1 MEALDPRARNPT
13 LDGIRALAVLWV
25 FAFHAQAL
33 LGGGIGSA
41 SRGSGAALAET
52 GLLGV
57 QLFFVLSGFLLALPW
72 MRSAQA
78 AAPGPSAG
86 RFYRRRMRRI
96 LPAYY
101 VHVALLFALIL
112 PLLHGG
118 YALLQGG
125 LGALNLAAHAGL
137 MHFLHPGS
145 AGSLGLNM
153 ALWSLSIEAQFYL
166 LLPLLAPLFTGS
178 RVFIALPAAV
188 FVSLAWKTWT
198 PGILGPWLWHTV
210 PASLLVYF
218 DPLTGLPM
226 AYAPH
231 TIEFFVERQF
241 PGELMAFALG
251 MAAANL
257 AARMEARDRSGAGLP
272 LAGLGLVAGGAVLVQ
287 LLGWATALAWI
298 PFEAVLV
305 GETWRLL
312 GLPAFLVSVS
322 LVVLLAH
329 RSAVAV
335 EPGPQ
340 AGKLSGHRPFI
351 RRILGNAPLATM
363 GLISY
368 SFFLW
373 HEPVLRILRAF
384 LVHMSWTLSPTV
396 AVSIALVAA
405 LTVAAASF
413 RFVERPWLQGP
424 SNPSGTADTGP
435 RDAR

>member
-1 MEALDPRARNPT
+1 MIPNARNPS

-25 FAFHAQAL
+25 FAFHALAL

-41 SRGSGAALAET
+41 SAGSAAALAET

-78 AAPGPSAG
+78 AAPRPSAA
-86 RFYRRRMRRI
+86 RFCQRRMRRI

-101 VHVALLFALIL
+101 VHLALLFGIIL

-118 YALLQGG
+118 YALLRGE
-125 LGALNLAAHAGL
+125 LGVLNLAAHASL

-166 LLPLLAPLFTGS
+166 LLPLLALLFTGN

-188 FVSLAWKTWT
+188 FVSLAWKTWA
-198 PGILGPWLWHTV
+198 PGIVGPWLWHNV
-210 PASLLVYF
+210 PTSLLVYF
-218 DPLTGLPM
+218 DPLTGLPT

-251 MAAANL
+251 MATANL
-257 AARMEARDRSGAGLP
+257 AARMEARDRSGAVRP
-272 LAGLGLVAGGAVLVQ
+272 FAGFSLVAGGTVLCL
-287 LLGWATALAWI
+287 LLGWAAALAWI
-298 PFEAVLV
+298 PFESVLA

-329 RSAVAV
+329 RADAAR
-335 EPGPQ
+335 EAWPQ
-340 AGKLSGHRPFI
+340 VSQPSGDGRI
-351 RRILGNAPLATM
+351 VRWILGNAPLATM
-363 GLISY
+363 GLVSY
-368 SFFLW
+368 GFFLW
-373 HEPVLRILRAF
+373 HEPVLRMLRAG
-384 LVHMSWTLSPTV
+384 LIHMSWTLNPTV
-396 AVSIALVAA
+396 TVPLALLAG
-405 LTVAAASF
+405 LIVAAASF
-413 RFVERPWLQGP
+413 RFVERPWLRGP
-424 SNPSGTADTGP
+424 SNPPGTADTGK